1 MLRTRFILF
10 YLSFLLI
17 STFSMFQ
24 LEGDPDKVAFS
35 LLNILL
41 IVVPLF
47 SVTFTTIHFYNS
59 YEFMKLMLAQPI
71 NRINVFLG
79 QYAGVALSLV
89 LAYLI
94 GVGLPLV
101 IYGMGKT
108 GGTIMYSGVLL
119 TLTFT
124 SFAFLVSVI
133 NQDKAKAIG
142 VALLLWFYFSLIYDA
157 FILYLVYNFS
167 DYPLE
172 KPILALIS
180 LNPIDLARVLML
192 LKLDLSAL
200 MGYTGAFYKN
210 FFGSSLG
217 RSFSTFVLLI
227 WIILPLYASIRIF
240 RKKDF

>member
-1 MLRTRFILF
+1 
-10 YLSFLLI
+10 
-17 STFSMFQ
+17 MFQ